1 MFENTMDRKVS
12 VEIFKELD
20 QDENGSVNFQ
30 EFVNMVST
38 LACVID
44 EMLPK
49 N

>member
-12 VEIFKELD
+12 DEIFKELD
-20 QDENGSVNFQ
+20 QDESGSVNFQ
-30 EFVNMVST
+30 EFVNMVSA
-38 LACVID
+38 LACAID